1 LKVQQH
7 MQQVRRRRST
17 LQISIALLI
26 IHLGYAERIQALPQ
40 LPQPPS
46 KELRAHLGTIGVV
59 SVQFAPEVKMLTP
72 AKGWASGAA
81 KGAVQTEGKLMN
93 ATSAGRELGVI
104 CCVVLTP
111 FALCGGALS
120 GAAKAPPAAE
130 VKEMQEELNKDIPAN
145 IEIQE
150 KMRAQFLQVA
160 REETYY
166 AIVLLEDRGPL
177 APDEKLSYDSLAGHD
192 IDTVLEIGVLNF
204 GLKGNWME
212 INPPLTFFMTLRTR
226 LIRIAGGEVVYA
238 ATLRYE
244 SVTNHTFDVWAAND
258 AQLLKEEF
266 SPCYASLA
274 EKIVEEV
281 FLLYLP

>member
-1 LKVQQH
+1 MRK
-7 MQQVRRRRST
+7 RSI
-17 LQISIALLI
+17 LQITIVLLI

-40 LPQPPS
+40 LPRPPS
-46 KELRAHLGTIGVV
+46 EELRAHLGTIGVV
-59 SVQFAPEVKMLTP
+59 SVQFVPKVKLLTP
-72 AKGWASGAA
+72 AKGWVSGAA
-81 KGAVQTEGKLMN
+81 RGAAKTEGQLMG
-93 ATSAGRELGVI
+93 ATAGGRELGAI

-130 VKEMQEELNKDIPAN
+130 VEETQEELNKDVPAN

-150 KMRAQFLQVA
+150 KMRAQFLEVA
-160 REETYY
+160 RKETHY
-166 AIVLLEDRGPL
+166 ALVLLEDRGSVV
-177 APDEKLSYDSLAGHD
+177 PDEKLSYDSLVGHD

-204 GLKGNWME
+204 GLKGDYTE
-212 INPPLTFFMTLRTR
+212 IDPTLKFFMTLRTR
-226 LIRIAGGEVVYA
+226 LIRITDGEVVYA
-238 ATLRYE
+238 VTLRCE
-244 SVTNHTFDVWAAND
+244 SLTNHTFDVWASND

-266 SPCYASLA
+266 SPCYSTLA